1 MSALA
6 LPSTFRNSISS
17 TPDAKFPP
25 EPGRYYLCLS
35 LACPWAHRVN
45 IVGPPKGM
53 ESIIPLILLDHD
65 MGPDGWY
72 FSDRDGTAEA
82 DPLYGYMPLRDLYLH
97 ADPNYTGRFTVP
109 VLWDSKTDMLVNN
122 ESAEVMRMFQAEFDD
137 LLPEERKGSAHP
149 LGGYYP
155 SDPTLRRET
164 DGWNEWM
171 QDAVNNGV
179 YKTGLSGTQAAYDE
193 NVRKLFA
200 ALDRI
205 ESPITEPDIRLFM
218 TMIRF
223 NVAYFM
229 VFRCSLEMIRYG
241 YPHTDRWMR
250 RLYWGESERT
260 KEQLWLT
267 RVQYKSG
274 YLATLLRNQGYKEVI
289 LPAGP
294 VPEILPPVDDAEI

>member
-6 LPSTFRNSISS
+6 SHPRRQPRLPLG
-17 TPDAKFPP
+17 A
-25 EPGRYYLCLS
+25 PGE
-35 LACPWAHRVN
+35 HR
-45 IVGPPKGM
+45 GPQKGM

-72 FSDRDGTAEA
+72 FSDRDGTAEE

-109 VLWDSKTDMLVNN
+109 VLWDSKTDMVVNN
-122 ESAEVMRMFQAEFDD
+122 ESAEVMRIA
-137 LLPEERKGSAHP
+137 KGSAHP

-260 KEQLWLT
+260 KGAFRNTTTLHI
-267 RVQYKSG
+267 YKSG
-274 YLATLLRNQGYKEVI
+274 YLATLLWNQGYKEVI

-294 VPEILPPVDDAEI
+294 VPEILPPVVDAEI